1 MKPKD
6 ERNRLSQREDEV
18 LRLAASGLTDQQIA
32 NVLNI
37 KVSTVTTYWVRIR
50 GKVGQL
56 SRAELI
62 ALSVRQR
69 SQEAMNELRMENA
82 RLKSEVSHRQSAENE
97 ALRSA
102 GILKASL
109 DLVPEG
115 MLIVRPDGGVAV
127 SNRAAEG
134 ILGCGSKQLEGLCI
148 QDLLPHIGGQGYESQ
163 GANTAVM
170 ERPSTKYAVRTDG
183 SVLPAKV
190 EVRPLDGAAAG
201 WIAVLLQP
209 S

>member
-6 ERNRLSQREDEV
+6 ERNRLSRREDEV

-37 KVSTVTTYWVRIR
+37 RVSTVTTYWVRIR

-69 SQEAMNELRMENA
+69 SQEALNELRVENA
-82 RLKSEVSHRQSAENE
+82 RLKSEVSHRQNAENE

-134 ILGCGSKQLEGLCI
+134 LLGCGPKELEGLCI
-148 QDLLPHIGGQGYESQ
+148 QDVLPQMAPLELGLSS
-163 GANTAVM
+163 GASVL

-183 SVLPAKV
+183 TVLPAKV
-190 EVRPLDGAAAG
+190 EVRALDGPAAG
-201 WIAVLLQP
+201 WIAVMLEP